1 MKVVNEHEIVG
12 GVAFIKASNTGNIF
26 IIDAEDYDRIK
37 DLLWRETENGYIISQ
52 FPGDVHIL
60 LHRLIMNAEKGEV
73 VDHINHLLY
82 DNRKD
87 NLRVAKHGTGGRTMY
102 DELIGRLRANGE
114 LFVKYIPNA
123 EGEILLQA
131 ADAIEQLSNA
141 GSAYGRGWTLG
152 YDAGRGESKLRWI
165 PVTEHKPNEDDEVLI
180 YGEWVGASG
189 THYREMWMTTISD
202 LEYLGYRPIAWM
214 PLPEPPREE

>member
-87 NLRVAKHGTGGRTMY
+87 NLRVANQEYNMMNARDRKDNTSGRKGVWPESTLLKDLECENCGPGFVIKTGQ
-102 DELIGRLRANGE
+102 DLE
-114 LFVKYIPNA
+114 
-123 EGEILLQA
+123 EGE
-131 ADAIEQLSNA
+131 
-141 GSAYGRGWTLG
+141 
-152 YDAGRGESKLRWI
+152 
-165 PVTEHKPNEDDEVLI
+165 
-180 YGEWVGASG
+180 
-189 THYREMWMTTISD
+189 
-202 LEYLGYRPIAWM
+202 
-214 PLPEPPREE
+214 